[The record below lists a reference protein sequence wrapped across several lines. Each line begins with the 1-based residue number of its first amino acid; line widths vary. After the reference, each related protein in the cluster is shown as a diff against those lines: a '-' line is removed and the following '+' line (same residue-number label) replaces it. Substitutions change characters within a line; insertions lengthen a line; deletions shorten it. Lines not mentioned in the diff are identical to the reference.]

1 MRIRRFNENDQISK
15 ERVDEIVK
23 DLREFSDILEGKQK
37 EIVSL
42 IEELGRYTTEDA
54 KKIDDVGNS
63 ITALQIV
70 KDDLANSIDKID
82 NAVLDLEK
90 YNPFLLA

>member
-37 EIVSL
+37 EIVS
-42 IEELGRYTTEDA
+42 I
-54 KKIDDVGNS
+54 I
-63 ITALQIV
+63 
-70 KDDLANSIDKID
+70 
-82 NAVLDLEK
+82 
-90 YNPFLLA
+90 

>member
-15 ERVDEIVK
+15 ERVDEITK
-23 DLREFSDILEGKQK
+23 DLREFSDILEGRQK

-42 IEELGRYTTEDA
+42 IDELGRYTTEDT
-54 KKIDDVGNS
+54 KKIDDIGNS

-70 KDDLANSIDKID
+70 KEDLKNSIDKID
-82 NAVLDLEK
+82 NAIVSLEK
-90 YNPFLLA
+90 YNPYFLL